1 MNELHQV
8 ALAPEGV
15 TRTHTDRHGRAGLAP
30 RGLFRPCSAV
40 SVRVACLLLSA
51 LGSLQRADSA
61 SPILAPE
68 KLPVGKLSEEWVL
81 ASETS
86 AAVYWQ
92 TENRARSY
100 VAYGPTEACEH
111 KTPLSP
117 VSAVTGQPFW
127 SHLHRI
133 ARLKPAAKCFYR
145 MVCLGTDGKE
155 VASEVK
161 SFQTI
166 QHAQAIRI
174 PDDVPGP
181 PYVLDKRDATY
192 VLTRDLTCP
201 LAGFEIKAPGITLD
215 MDGHTLTYNAEPA
228 ERPADWS
235 VRAYKEN
242 DCGIKVTH
250 RGGGVRILNGVIRQG
265 KGNSAGT
272 QVGIGCNPVYSGNA
286 PVELAGVE
294 IVWAGK
300 DVSGLFFH
308 WGSGSHVHHCVFE
321 DLGSEITNRHQA
333 ISTIDGNAAG
343 DYDHNLVKRTRQQAL
358 MGAAKAL
365 HNEVYIDSHAT
376 NSFGI
381 VPRGGLDRPIEVAH
395 NRIIGLG
402 EHPVGIAMFG
412 TYKPGSAVHRNYVEV
427 ECTRSGE
434 EYGYTGSACFRTTW
448 GADNLD
454 VFGNTFIGH
463 AAMHDGKPAKT
474 RVLWV
479 GLPKFKP
486 KEPKDS
492 PEIAD
497 ARGMFRDNRIIARG
511 RDGAKAG
518 AICVVCLN
526 ESPNLIF
533 HTNVV
538 VSTWG
543 NVLLSDEYGHSDGF
557 PKFFG
562 NTFSREGNDP
572 GYVTIRQDYGGR
584 PATAAFLNNSF
595 EGGASADSIKLQ
607 EKGAAAFLAALRVI
621 VKDAQGN
628 PLDGARVV
636 ITDATGTEVFSGV
649 TPAERTAAA
658 IVSRQ
663 GASFAVQCP
672 PDKAARGFIAEAE
685 IQKGEA
691 LALLPSHIV
700 TAAGKAPKTPHTI
713 KVTRPG
719 YKEATRQVT
728 AGETA
733 SVEIALSK

>member
-1 MNELHQV
+1 M
-8 ALAPEGV
+8 
-15 TRTHTDRHGRAGLAP
+15 
-30 RGLFRPCSAV
+30 
-40 SVRVACLLLSA
+40 SVRVVWLLLSA
-51 LGSLQRADSA
+51 LGSLQAA
-61 SPILAPE
+61 EGTSPILAPE

-86 AAVYWQ
+86 AVVYWQ
-92 TENRARSY
+92 SENRARSY
-100 VAYGPTEACEH
+100 VAYGATEACEQ

-117 VSAVTGQPFW
+117 LCPVTKHPFW
-127 SHLHRI
+127 SHFHRI
-133 ARLKPAAKCFYR
+133 TGLSPGMKCFYR
-145 MVCLGTDGKE
+145 MVCIGTDGKE
-155 VASEVK
+155 VTSEAR
-161 SFQTI
+161 SFETI
-166 QHAQAIRI
+166 RHAQAIRI
-174 PDDVPGP
+174 PDAVPGP
-181 PYVLDKRDATY
+181 PYVLDKKDATY

-201 LAGFEIKAPGITLD
+201 LAGIEIKAPGITLD
-215 MDGHTLTYNAEPA
+215 LDGHTLVYNAEPA
-228 ERPADWS
+228 ERPTDWS

-250 RGGGVRILNGVIRQG
+250 RGAGVTIHNGVIRQG

-272 QVGIGCNPVYSGNA
+272 AVGIGCNPVYSGNA
-286 PVELAGVE
+286 PVEMAGVE
-294 IVWAGK
+294 VAWAGK
-300 DVSGLFFH
+300 DISGLFYH
-308 WGSGSHVHHCVFE
+308 WGSGSHVHHCVME
-321 DLGSEITNRHQA
+321 DLGREISNRHQA

-381 VPRGGLDRPIEVAH
+381 VPKGGLDRPSEVAH

-412 TYKPGSAVHRNYVEV
+412 VYKPGSSVHDNYVEV
-427 ECTRSGE
+427 ECTKSGE

-448 GADNLD
+448 GADNLH
-454 VFGNTFIGH
+454 VYRNTFIGH
-463 AAMHDGKPAKT
+463 AAMHSGKPAKT

-486 KEPKDS
+486 KEPKDA

-497 ARGMFRDNRIIARG
+497 ARGVFEDNRIIARG

-533 HTNVV
+533 RDNVV

-543 NVLLSDEYGHSDGF
+543 DVLLSDEYGHSDGF

-562 NTFSREGNDP
+562 NTFRREGNDP
-572 GYVTIRQDYGGR
+572 GFITIRQDYGGR
-584 PATAAFLNNSF
+584 PATAVFLNNTF
-595 EGGASADSIKLQ
+595 DGTGGEKAVKLL
-607 EKGAAAFLAALRVI
+607 EKGEVAFQTTLGIV
-621 VKDAQGN
+621 VKDTQGA

-636 ITDATGTEVFSGV
+636 ITDSTGSEVFNDV
-649 TPAERTAAA
+649 TFAKRTEAA

-663 GASFAVQCP
+663 GPSFAVECP
-672 PDKAARGFIAEAE
+672 PDKAARGFIAKAE
-685 IQKGEA
+685 IQKGEV
-691 LALLPSHIV
+691 LAILTSHVV
-700 TAAGKAPKTPHTI
+700 TVAGKAARTPHTI
-713 KVTRPG
+713 KVTKVG
-719 YKEATRQVT
+719 FKDASKQVT
-728 AGETA
+728 AGELP
-733 SVEIALSK
+733 SIEVILNK